1 LGIFQGGIGVGELLI
16 FGCVV
21 SWVSYS
27 LIGNVVMKDLSPL
40 VSVTYSVLVGASL
53 LFIPAYMQG
62 LTRQISTYPGLV
74 WFGLFFLGFFG
85 TVLGF
90 IWFYQGIQR
99 IGPTKAG
106 LFINFVPISAITLS
120 FLILGEPI
128 TLSLLVGLILVSTGV
143 YLTNRKTAPERKT
156 A

>member
-1 LGIFQGGIGVGELLI
+1 
-16 FGCVV
+16 
-21 SWVSYS
+21 
-27 LIGNVVMKDLSPL
+27 MKGLSPL
-40 VSVTYSVLVGASL
+40 VSVTYSVLVGAAL

-62 LTRQISTYPGLV
+62 LTRHVSTYPGSA

-90 IWFYQGIQR
+90 IWYYQGIQR
-99 IGPTKAG
+99 IGPMKAG

-120 FLILGEPI
+120 FFILGEPI
-128 TLSLLVGLILVSTGV
+128 TLSLLIGVILVSTGV
-143 YLTNRKTAPERKT
+143 YLTNRKTAIERKT